1 METVTVCLVTQAPN
15 VTTFAHKT
23 AMVRT
28 APTNAIAPLH
38 HLLVVT
44 PSLAAASA
52 NQASWDHSA
61 ISRAQQASGALTVPS
76 PAIV

>member
-28 APTNAIAPLH
+28 APTNVIALV
-38 HLLVVT
+38 VVT

-52 NQASWDHSA
+52 NQALYDHSA

>member
-28 APTNAIAPLH
+28 APTNVIALV
-38 HLLVVT
+38 VVT

-52 NQASWDHSA
+52 NQAS
-61 ISRAQQASGALTVPS
+61 
-76 PAIV
+76 